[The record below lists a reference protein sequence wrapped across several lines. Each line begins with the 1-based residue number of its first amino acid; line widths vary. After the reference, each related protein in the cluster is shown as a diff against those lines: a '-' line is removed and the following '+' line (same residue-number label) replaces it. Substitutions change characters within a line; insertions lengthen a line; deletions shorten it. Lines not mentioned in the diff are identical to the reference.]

1 MGTLDIVNDNNL
13 MDDQEQRLQ
22 LRQDGHNDFTN
33 PVKTMSKNIIH
44 TGHLS

>member
-1 MGTLDIVNDNNL
+1 

-33 PVKTMSKNIIH
+33 PVKNCALRVKT
-44 TGHLS
+44 